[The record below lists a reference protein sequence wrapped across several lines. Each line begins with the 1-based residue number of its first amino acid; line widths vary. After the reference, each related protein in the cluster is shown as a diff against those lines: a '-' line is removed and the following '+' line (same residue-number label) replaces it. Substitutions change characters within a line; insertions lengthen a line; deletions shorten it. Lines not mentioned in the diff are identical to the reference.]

1 MSAIIFC
8 QKGEIAEG
16 NITLMIEEKKH
27 LEKGVTN
34 RKKLLCDK
42 KRLKYLQAQKKKMI
56 YQYRLKSK
64 IFCYNTTSQQLLTMV
79 VS

>member
-42 KRLKYLQAQKKKMI
+42 KRLKYLQA
-56 YQYRLKSK
+56 
-64 IFCYNTTSQQLLTMV
+64 
-79 VS
+79 